1 MTYSA
6 FVDQL
11 PHCCGINEAGN
22 FGYADD
28 YDAIEEVTV
37 EELLEAILDRS
48 EGRPVMFNF
57 KKQVDYQGTFNKE
70 YDYASLRTLVRAH
83 PKVVHVA
90 KWINPGSKNRIDC
103 YCIAGYKDE

>member
-6 FVDQL
+6 MVDQL
-11 PHCCGINEAGN
+11 PFCCGINEAGD
-22 FGYADD
+22 FGNEDH
-28 YDAIEEVTV
+28 YDTLETGTV
-37 EELLEAILDRS
+37 EDLLAAILDRS

-57 KKQVDYQGTFNKE
+57 KNQVDYKGTFNNE
-70 YDYASLRTLVRAH
+70 YDYDELRTLVRAH

-90 KWINPGSKNRIDC
+90 EWINPGSKNRIDC